1 MEEFGKSGE
10 AMQRQETRGQAHNG
24 RWRERDSEGAE
35 WLMSRGWGQR
45 KDERAV
51 VYKFNVYRTVEN
63 NKFLTSTSIELFLKK
78 SYVREKVVISHIAD
92 HAKY

>member
-1 MEEFGKSGE
+1 MEEFGELGE

-24 RWRERDSEGAE
+24 RWRERDSESAE

-51 VYKFNVYRTVEN
+51 VYKFNMYRTVETISSY
-63 NKFLTSTSIELFLKK
+63 LPIYLAILKK